1 MTWFTYFSCCTF
13 VVHCCYPLVS
23 PLKCEYSYTVYTVV
37 KFHLL
42 AKQAA
47 NGTCIKCV
55 KCYHGIESTS
65 ADLAQS
71 QNCLGIEA
79 LDLTGEGDINE
90 IDDIDSNDVPSSSSF
105 HVFQCQLIE
114 NLWVC
119 EGENETALSASA
131 AVSEWLGPMRL
142 IRIPGLWH
150 RLQVKLYGNIQFCAH
165 RCLYLSLGVNHA

>member
-1 MTWFTYFSCCTF
+1 MNPLNIQRDIHNSLLISFYLDLIPVSLISLPYPYSFLTLSTISYDLVYIFYCCTF

-114 NLWVC
+114 NL
-119 EGENETALSASA
+119 
-131 AVSEWLGPMRL
+131 
-142 IRIPGLWH
+142 
-150 RLQVKLYGNIQFCAH
+150 
-165 RCLYLSLGVNHA
+165 